1 MKKVILFS
9 VFILFCFFKFYS
21 ESLIDKFNIP
31 GMRAEI
37 NKIAYNEDSQKII
50 ANSEAADLVLDFS
63 DNIKCVV
70 NVQTENSKLESV
82 CDINKNMLEGIYLF
96 NLDISVPC
104 LLVCYYAE
112 GATGLSANIMKGLLI
127 KFDDEKIELIQLS
140 TFGAVY
146 KNFIDTNN
154 DNIFEFI
161 CIDLFY
167 NTKVDDE
174 RLFIANY
181 FSLSEGIKN
190 ISNKNQ
196 LKIIN
201 FYDGEIVVKKKN
213 EIDYRLLSKPSIF

>member
-1 MKKVILFS
+1 MKKIILFS
-9 VFILFCFFKFYS
+9 VFIYLCIFKIYS
-21 ESLIDKFNIP
+21 DSLIDKFNILGKRP
-31 GMRAEI
+31 EI
-37 NKIAYNEDSQKII
+37 NKIVYNEDSQII
-50 ANSEAADLVLDFS
+50 LANCKSADLVLDFS
-63 DNIKCVV
+63 DNNNCVV
-70 NVQTENSKLESV
+70 HIQTKNSKLESV
-82 CDINKNMLEGIYLF
+82 CDINKNMLEGIYQF

-146 KNFIDTNN
+146 KNFIDINN
-154 DNIFEFI
+154 DNVFEFI
-161 CIDLFY
+161 WIDLFY
-167 NTKVDDE
+167 NTKIDYE

-181 FSLSEGIKN
+181 FFLSDGIKN
-190 ISNKNQ
+190 ISDKNQ

-201 FYDGEIVVKKKN
+201 FYDGEIVVKKQN